1 MAKAMPRRVVL
12 LTGAAGGIG
21 SQTAR
26 RLVEAGHRVSL
37 VDIDGAGIHSLSAE
51 LGDQTLAIEA
61 DVTSLADLERAVAA
75 TTERFGRLDAAI
87 ANAGIEILGPLGT
100 MPLTDVERVID
111 VDLLGVWKT
120 VRAALPEVIR
130 AHGYILV
137 VSSVSGA
144 TPGPFNAAYNAAK
157 AGVAA
162 MAKTLRLEVRGSGVR
177 VGIAYFGYID
187 TAEARRAVESPAM
200 AEVMARAP
208 ARMRSPSPVDHAAE
222 ALVRSVERRS
232 SRVVVPRSLAPAIEI
247 PELVQ
252 AVAERWLGRQ
262 PIRWR
267 DTSAP

>member
-1 MAKAMPRRVVL
+1 MSKATPRKVVL

-26 RLVEAGHRVSL
+26 RLVEVGHRVAL
-37 VDIDGAGIHSLSAE
+37 IDIDGAGIDRLSSE
-51 LGDQTLAIEA
+51 LGDHTLAIQA
-61 DVTSLADLERAVAA
+61 DVTSYSDLERAVAA
-75 TTERFGRLDAAI
+75 TTERYGRLDAAI

-100 MPLTDVERVID
+100 MPMNDVEHIID

-120 VRAALPEVIR
+120 VQAALPEVIR
-130 AHGYILV
+130 SRGYILV
-137 VSSVSGA
+137 VSSVSSA

-157 AGVAA
+157 AGVVA
-162 MAKTLRLEVRGSGVR
+162 MAKTLRLEVRGYGVR

-187 TAEARRAVESPAM
+187 TVEGRRAVEDPAM
-200 AEVMARAP
+200 ADVMARAP
-208 ARMRSPSPVDHAAE
+208 ARMRNPSPVDHAAA

-232 SRVVVPRSLAPAIEI
+232 NRVVVPRSLAASIQV

-252 AVAERWLGRQ
+252 AISERWLGRQ

-267 DTSAP
+267 DSSER

>member
-1 MAKAMPRRVVL
+1 MAQATPRKVIM

-21 SQTAR
+21 AQTAR
-26 RLVEAGHRVSL
+26 RLVEAGHHVAL
-37 VDIDGAGIHSLSAE
+37 VDIDGPGIHRLSTE
-51 LGDQTLAIEA
+51 LGDRTLAFQA
-61 DVTSLADLERAVAA
+61 DVTSHTDLERAVAA

-87 ANAGIEILGPLGT
+87 ANAGIEILGPLST
-100 MPLTDVERVID
+100 MPMADVERVID

-130 AHGYILV
+130 SRGYILV
-137 VSSVSGA
+137 VSSVSSA

-157 AGVAA
+157 AGVVA
-162 MAKTLRLEVRGSGVR
+162 MAKTLRLEVRGHGVR

-187 TAEARRAVESPAM
+187 TVEGRRAVENPAM

-208 ARMRSPSPVDHAAE
+208 AKMRTPSPVDDAAA

-232 SRVVVPRSLAPAIEI
+232 TRVVVPRSLAPAIEF

-252 AVAERWLGRQ
+252 AIAERWLGRQ

-267 DTSAP
+267 DSSER

>member
-1 MAKAMPRRVVL
+1 M
-12 LTGAAGGIG
+12 
-21 SQTAR
+21 
-26 RLVEAGHRVSL
+26 VEAGHRVAL
-37 VDIDGAGIHSLSAE
+37 VDIDGPGIDRLSAE
-51 LGDQTLAIEA
+51 LGDRTRAIHA
-61 DVTSLADLERAVAA
+61 DVTSQTELDRAVTA
-75 TTERFGRLDAAI
+75 TTERYGRLDAAI

-100 MPLTDVERVID
+100 MPIADVERVID

-130 AHGYILV
+130 SGGYIIV

-162 MAKTLRLEVRGSGVR
+162 MAKTLRLEVRRYGVR
-177 VGIAYFGYID
+177 VGITYFGYID
-187 TAEARRAVESPAM
+187 TLEGRRAVEHPAM

-208 ARMRSPSPVDHAAE
+208 ARMRTPIPVDQAA
-222 ALVRSVERRS
+222 AAIVRSIEHRS
-232 SRVVVPRSLAPAIEI
+232 PRVVVPRSLVAAIEI

-252 AVAERWLGRQ
+252 SVSERWLGRQ

-267 DTSAP
+267 DP